1 MKEPIKVDKLG
12 TSIDILPTVLNLFG
26 VEYDSRLLIGKDI
39 LSDSEPLVIFA
50 DRSFIT
56 DKGKYNAITEE
67 FIPNAGVKIEEGYI
81 EKINNIIY
89 KKFQMSRLILEN
101 DYYSKVF
108 LAKN

>member
-1 MKEPIKVDKLG
+1 MKKPIKVEKIG

-39 LSDSEPLVIFA
+39 LSDSEGLAVFN

-56 DKGKYNAITEE
+56 DIGRYNAVTGK
-67 FIPNAGVKIEEGYI
+67 FIPNEGEEIEDGYVKKMED
-81 EKINNIIY
+81 IIY

-101 DYYSKVF
+101 DYYRKVF
-108 LAKN
+108 NK